1 MSSKFWPLL
10 YVSLGFL
17 SYLMKADGLAYESEK
32 IFKIDNDKLKVN
44 IEVDAGKV
52 EIRKS
57 ANANECRIFYKYD
70 REEIEKEIDYDKKRN
85 LINVIFD
92 QDFPWHVDSNE
103 DDENHHKHDNNLK
116 IVISL
121 PETPQIDLQANI
133 KAGEIDF
140 DLGDLRLRSVEL
152 HNWAGEVTIDF
163 KEPNLVR
170 MNSFEVYVKVG
181 ELKINNLGNAN
192 FEVADIN
199 SGIGEMRLDFSG
211 EKLKEATA
219 DVDLDIGE
227 TTIIVPENSGTKMK
241 VSKFLFLSDINYP
254 NWFEKRG
261 SYYYSENFDKL
272 GEQLNLRISTGIGE
286 LKIKVQ

>member
-1 MSSKFWPLL
+1 
-10 YVSLGFL
+10 
-17 SYLMKADGLAYESEK
+17 MKTDAQAYETEK
-32 IFKIDNDKLKVN
+32 VFKIDNDKLKVN

-52 EIRKS
+52 EINKNS
-57 ANANECRIFYKYD
+57 NTNECRVFYKYD
-70 REEIEKEIDYDKKRN
+70 QGEIEKEIDYDKTRN

-92 QDFPWHVDSNE
+92 QDFPWHVDSDE
-103 DDENHHKHDNNLK
+103 DDENHHKHDNHLK

-121 PETPQIDLQANI
+121 PETPQIDLQANV
-133 KAGEIDF
+133 KAGEVDF
-140 DLGDLRLRSVEL
+140 DLGALRLRSVEL
-152 HNWAGEVTIDF
+152 RNWAGEVTIDF

-170 MNSFEVYVKVG
+170 MTSFDVNVKVG
-181 ELKINNLGNAN
+181 ELKIHNLGNAN

-211 EKLKEATA
+211 EKLKGATA

-227 TTIIVPENSGTKMK
+227 TTIIVPENSGTKMR
-241 VSKFLFLSDINYP
+241 VSKFLFLSDVNYP

-261 SYYYSENFDKL
+261 SYYYSEKFDKF